1 MSTETTLYRF
11 KANLKE
17 LILLNTKLKEATAQ
31 LKLLK
36 TGTAQYAATSKQMA
50 TMTAQMGR
58 TSGAIKKT
66 NASTKRLNASGI
78 RMVSIFKSASIAIMA
93 AFAFRAIIR

>member
-66 NASTKRLNASGI
+66 KKGVNISTIKITNI
-78 RMVSIFKSASIAIMA
+78 KIKIKIFKTSSAN
-93 AFAFRAIIR
+93 FFPLDLF

>member
-1 MSTETTLYRF
+1 MATETTLYRF

-36 TGTAQYAATSKQMA
+36 TGTVQYAATARSMT
-50 TMTAQMGR
+50 TMTTQMGK
-58 TSGAIKKT
+58 TSGAIKRTFTHKI
-66 NASTKRLNASGI
+66 LNLNYLNP
-78 RMVSIFKSASIAIMA
+78 
-93 AFAFRAIIR
+93 